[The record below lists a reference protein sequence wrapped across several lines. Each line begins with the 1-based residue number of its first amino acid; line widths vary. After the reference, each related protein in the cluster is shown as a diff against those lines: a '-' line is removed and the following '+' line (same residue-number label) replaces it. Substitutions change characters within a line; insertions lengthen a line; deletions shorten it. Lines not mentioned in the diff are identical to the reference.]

1 METNEKID
9 KYNFI
14 AVVDDVYKQC
24 KDDNQMVTAAKRM
37 IEIVR
42 GFLGQNL
49 ILYRIE
55 NGNEI
60 NACENELNDKGA

>member
-1 METNEKID
+1 M
-9 KYNFI
+9 

-60 NACENELNDKGA
+60 NACENELNNKGA